1 MATPNGSVDVFQR
14 LREEIE
20 LEFDKILVLLS
31 NTKSNLF
38 TFIENQ
44 EIDYNNANRQIQEDI
59 GLI

>member
-20 LEFDKILVLLS
+20 LEFAKILVLLS

-44 EIDYNNANRQIQEDI
+44 EIDYNNANRQIKEDI